1 MNKEFDMKTL
11 DDVKTETDTLGAI
24 TDIWKQV
31 LEQPEIAADADFFDI
46 GGNSMLLIAT
56 LSLIEERLHVQIKT
70 DDLANG
76 VTPEIMARLAAN
88 NG

>member
-1 MNKEFDMKTL
+1 MKTI
-11 DDVKTETDTLGAI
+11 DDVKTEADALATI

-56 LSLIEERLHVQIKT
+56 ISLIEERLHAHIKT
-70 DDLANG
+70 DDLADG

-88 NG
+88 PS